1 MVPVCR
7 RRGYHVGSRT
17 GGRMDEKDQERAGD
31 AAEEM
36 DRLARE
42 SYRAAV
48 DRAFDV
54 QKSGMRLSRRFFENW
69 VETLEDHAEL
79 NRRTMQGLTE
89 LVREQREVFRE
100 MSRDSLDAYDG
111 FVDSLSTYHE
121 EVSEEPED

>member
-1 MVPVCR
+1 
-7 RRGYHVGSRT
+7 
-17 GGRMDEKDQERAGD
+17 MDEKDQERARD
-31 AAEEM
+31 ASEEM
-36 DRLARE
+36 DRLSRE

-69 VETLEDHAEL
+69 VETLEDQAEL

-89 LVREQREVFRE
+89 LVREQREAFRV

-111 FVDSLSTYHE
+111 FVDSLSTYYE
-121 EVSEEPED
+121 EVSEEPEE

>member
-1 MVPVCR
+1 
-7 RRGYHVGSRT
+7 
-17 GGRMDEKDQERAGD
+17 MDEKDVNRAGE
-31 AAEEM
+31 AAEEL

-69 VETLEDHAEL
+69 IETLEGHAEL

-89 LVREQREVFRE
+89 LVREQREVFRV
-100 MSRDSLDAYDG
+100 MSRESLDAYDG
-111 FVDSLSTYHE
+111 FVDSLATYYE
-121 EVSEEPED
+121 EVSEETED